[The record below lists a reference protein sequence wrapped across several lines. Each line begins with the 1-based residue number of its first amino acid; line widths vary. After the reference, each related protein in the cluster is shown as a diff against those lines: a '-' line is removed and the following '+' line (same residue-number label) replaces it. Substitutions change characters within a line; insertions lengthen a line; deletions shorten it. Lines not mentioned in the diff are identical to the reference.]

1 MGFRAV
7 LHRFKID
14 PVKIE
19 LTHSNEK
26 SNVHKYISVAF
37 GTLLTIS
44 ESLPFFKNTEAN
56 GILDALAKGV
66 EKLE

>member
-1 MGFRAV
+1 MGLRTV
-7 LHRFKID
+7 LHRFKME
-14 PVKIE
+14 PVKVEI
-19 LTHSNEK
+19 THSNEK
-26 SNVHKYISVAF
+26 SNIHKYISVAF
-37 GTLLTIS
+37 GTLLTVS